1 VVALAGV
8 GDEAQCVVVRRDRL
22 RWSFGELEE
31 VSAYGMVAVV
41 AFEPVVDRSEH
52 LEAGIVAVDH
62 GDGHGP
68 VHGHK
73 RVWGDTLERP
83 VQ

>member
-1 VVALAGV
+1 V
-8 GDEAQCVVVRRDRL
+8 
-22 RWSFGELEE
+22 
-31 VSAYGMVAVV
+31 VAVV
-41 AFEPVVDRSEH
+41 ACEPVVDHRKH
-52 LEAGIVAVDH
+52 VEAGIGAVDH

-83 VQ
+83 V